1 MMLKAEEH
9 IRKIIL
15 YVAEKIG
22 NEVALEKLYQ
32 LEKSIDNLRDNPRM
46 GMDPYYRLLIRPGF
60 KVLTVEKNLIFYK
73 INDERKEIIIYAVV
87 DQRQDYINIIR
98 GL

>member
-46 GMDPYYRLLIRPGF
+46 GMDPYYRLLRRQGF
-60 KVLTVEKNLIFYK
+60 KVLIVEKNLIFIK
-73 INDERKEIIIYAVV
+73 LMMNEKK
-87 DQRQDYINIIR
+87 
-98 GL
+98 

>member
-15 YVAEKIG
+15 YGAEKIG

-46 GMDPYYRLLIRPGF
+46 GMDPYYRLLRRQGF
-60 KVLTVEKNLIFYK
+60 KVLIVEKNLIFYK

>member
-1 MMLKAEEH
+1 ML
-9 IRKIIL
+9 RR
-15 YVAEKIG
+15 
-22 NEVALEKLYQ
+22 Q
-32 LEKSIDNLRDNPRM
+32 
-46 GMDPYYRLLIRPGF
+46 GF
-60 KVLTVEKNLIFYK
+60 KVLIVEKNLIFYK